1 MKRGNQ
7 VGGGDLYAILG
18 STVSE
23 KARITNL
30 QAKITA
36 SPIPDIKNILN
47 YWFSDK
53 RNAKRDGKIDTKEC
67 PDVVKTYFVGIE
79 HQDELFDIVIDILKE
94 VYAKGD
100 ILTNA
105 VEIDTNKVAAME
117 YVSDIE
123 QYILF
128 KKDKTEV
135 TTASEQSKLDKIMGP
150 AGETLSELLMYPK
163 RLNNVFIQSL
173 ANIFIL
179 FKAKREILTQI
190 KTPAL
195 RGLAV
200 AEYKA
205 NLYSN
210 VWLLTSNEFRDG
222 FFLDQSDSAFKTS
235 MDTFWLDLFKELA
248 NIDSLSKT
256 DFALEETGWH
266 FIAAHVFKW
275 YLSFSFTEDD
285 HKPALLKYFID
296 QGITD
301 TEGFDRPNIKG
312 MRLNIPSEQCDNE
325 KIFGTTLTQLFT
337 IMDNTTLE
345 FILHLAYTIRKN
357 EAETLTEIQAQTSS
371 PENGAAAV

>member
-7 VGGGDLYAILG
+7 VGGGDLYVMELQGGNAA
-18 STVSE
+18 E
-23 KARITNL
+23 NARANKL
-30 QAKITA
+30 KNKIDA
-36 SPIPDIKNILN
+36 SDTQDIKNILN
-47 YWFSDK
+47 YWFSASRGGRVTSTDC
-53 RNAKRDGKIDTKEC
+53 ES
-67 PDVVKTYFVGIE
+67 VVRSYFAGIE
-79 HQDELFDIVIDILKE
+79 HQDELFDIVINILKNEEYVAGDILK
-94 VYAKGD
+94 
-100 ILTNA
+100 NA
-105 VEIDTNKVAAME
+105 TDIDTNKTEAMK
-117 YVSDIE
+117 YIRDIE
-123 QYILF
+123 QFMLF
-128 KKDKTEV
+128 AKKKAA
-135 TTASEQSKLDKIMGP
+135 TTSEQSKLDRIVGP
-150 AGETLSELLMYPK
+150 EGETLSELLMYPK

-222 FFLDQSDSAFKTS
+222 FYLDQPENDFKTS
-235 MDTFWLDLFKELA
+235 METFWPDLFKELA
-248 NIDSLSKT
+248 NIDNLGKT
-256 DFALEETGWH
+256 DFALMETGWP
-266 FIAAHVFKW
+266 IVTAHVFKW
-275 YLSFSFTEDD
+275 YMTSPPFPDGD

-301 TEGFDRPNIKG
+301 TAGFERPKIESMRAQIPPSTCDDTELFGAGTSIKN
-312 MRLNIPSEQCDNE
+312 LL
-325 KIFGTTLTQLFT
+325 KI
-337 IMDNTTLE
+337 MANVTLE

-357 EAETLTEIQAQTSS
+357 EAETLKEIQAQTSS